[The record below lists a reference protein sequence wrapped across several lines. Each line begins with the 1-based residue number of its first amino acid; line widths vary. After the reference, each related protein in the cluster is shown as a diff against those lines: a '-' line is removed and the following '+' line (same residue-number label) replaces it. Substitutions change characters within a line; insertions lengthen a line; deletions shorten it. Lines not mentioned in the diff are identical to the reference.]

1 MSVTITDAGEAA
13 DRDSAQIVAGTP
25 ACPPSL
31 FPEAPAEATWF
42 VLHTRSRQE
51 KAVADALEALHTWCF
66 LPLVTHTRVYRGRKI
81 HVQWPLLPSYVF
93 MKGQA
98 DQAYQLDRN
107 KRLANIIAVTN
118 QARLEW
124 ELGNIRR
131 AMDANVP
138 LDPYPYLKKGI
149 RAEVRSG
156 ALRGMQ
162 GIIEDRTKL
171 SRLILQ
177 VDMLG
182 RAVSIEVDG
191 ALLEPL
197 E

>member
-1 MSVTITDAGEAA
+1 MSVTITDAGAAA
-13 DRDSAQIVAGTP
+13 DGDSAEIVSGTLTP
-25 ACPPSL
+25 PPSL
-31 FPEAPAEATWF
+31 FPEAPADGTWF

-51 KAVADALEALHTWCF
+51 KAVADALEALHAWCF

-81 HVQWPLLPSYVF
+81 HVQLPLLPSYVF

-107 KRLANIIAVTN
+107 KRLANIIAVTD

-156 ALRGMQ
+156 PLRGMQ
-162 GIIEDRTKL
+162 GLIEDRTKL

-182 RAVSIEVDG
+182 RAMSVEVDG

>member
-1 MSVTITDAGEAA
+1 MSANITDAGEAA
-13 DRDSAQIVAGTP
+13 DGDSAKMVSGRPDPT
-25 ACPPSL
+25 PSL
-31 FPEAPAEATWF
+31 FPEAPASATWF

-51 KAVADALEALHTWCF
+51 KAVADALQASHTWCF
-66 LPLVTHTRVYRGRKI
+66 LPLMTHTRVYRGRKI
-81 HVQWPLLPSYVF
+81 QVQSPLLPSYVF

-138 LDPYPYLKKGI
+138 LDPYPFH
-149 RAEVRSG
+149 
-156 ALRGMQ
+156 
-162 GIIEDRTKL
+162 
-171 SRLILQ
+171 
-177 VDMLG
+177 
-182 RAVSIEVDG
+182 
-191 ALLEPL
+191 
-197 E
+197 

>member
-1 MSVTITDAGEAA
+1 LSARIIDADEVADGESGGISSEA
-13 DRDSAQIVAGTP
+13 VAL
-25 ACPPSL
+25 PPSL
-31 FPEAPAEATWF
+31 FPEAPAGASWF

-51 KAVADALEALHTWCF
+51 KAVADALRALQTWCF
-66 LPLVTHTRVYRGRKI
+66 LPLVTHTRVYRGRKMQ
-81 HVQWPLLPSYVF
+81 VQLPLIPSYVF

-98 DQAYQLDRN
+98 EEAYQLDRN
-107 KRLANIIAVTN
+107 KRLANIIPVTN
-118 QARLEW
+118 QVRLEW

-131 AMDANVP
+131 AIDAHVA

-156 ALRGMQ
+156 PLRGTQ

-171 SRLILQ
+171 TRLILQ
-177 VDMLG
+177 VEMLG
-182 RAVSIEVDG
+182 RAVSLEMDG

>member
-1 MSVTITDAGEAA
+1 
-13 DRDSAQIVAGTP
+13 
-25 ACPPSL
+25 
-31 FPEAPAEATWF
+31 
-42 VLHTRSRQE
+42 
-51 KAVADALEALHTWCF
+51 
-66 LPLVTHTRVYRGRKI
+66 
-81 HVQWPLLPSYVF
+81 
-93 MKGQA
+93 MKGHA

-107 KRLANIIAVTN
+107 KRLANIIAVTD
-118 QARLEW
+118 QKRLEW
-124 ELGNIRR
+124 ELSNIRR
-131 AMDANVP
+131 ALDANVP

-162 GIIEDRTKL
+162 GIIESRTKL

-182 RAVSIEVDG
+182 RAMSVEMDG
-191 ALLEPL
+191 ALLQPL

>member
-1 MSVTITDAGEAA
+1 MTTTVTDVPEAA
-13 DRDSAQIVAGTP
+13 DGESAGILSAADS
-25 ACPPSL
+25 PSL
-31 FPEAPAEATWF
+31 FPEAPAGSNWF

-51 KAVADALEALHTWCF
+51 KAVADALRALNTWCF
-66 LPLVTHTRVYRGRKI
+66 LPLLNHTRVYRGRKI
-81 HVQWPLLPSYVF
+81 QVQLPLIPSYVF
-93 MKGQA
+93 MKGQPEE
-98 DQAYQLDRN
+98 AYQLDRN
-107 KRLANIIAVTN
+107 NRLANIIPVTN

-131 AMDANVP
+131 AIDAHIA
-138 LDPYPYLKKGI
+138 LDPYPYLRKGI

-156 ALRGMQ
+156 PLRGTQ

-171 SRLILQ
+171 TRLILQ

-182 RAVSIEVDG
+182 RAVSLELDG

>member
-1 MSVTITDAGEAA
+1 MAFTVTTADAAGDA
-13 DRDSAQIVAGTP
+13 DSAPIVSAIP
-25 ACPPSL
+25 SPSL
-31 FPEAPAEATWF
+31 FPEAPADAIWF

-51 KAVADALEALHTWCF
+51 KAVADALTALHAWCF
-66 LPLVTHTRVYRGRKI
+66 LPLLTHTRVYRGRKI
-81 HVQWPLLPSYVF
+81 HVQLPLIPSYVF
-93 MKGQA
+93 MKGHA

-107 KRLANIIAVTN
+107 KRLANIIPVTN
-118 QARLEW
+118 QARLER

-131 AMDANVP
+131 AIDANVP

-156 ALRGMQ
+156 PLRGTQ

-171 SRLILQ
+171 TRLILQ

-182 RAVSIEVDG
+182 RAVSLELDG